1 MQTLIL
7 ESDNKKALKFAQDA
21 FKLET
26 NAAAKTAIDGLVKK
40 LEKGE
45 SIN

>member
-1 MQTLIL
+1 
-7 ESDNKKALKFAQDA
+7 LKFAQDA
-21 FKLET
+21 LKVET
-26 NAAAKTAIDGLVKK
+26 DPQAKTAIDGMVKK